1 MFRIEYLEHHANVQP
16 EKVALVFQNRRITY
30 DQLNKRANMV
40 AHSLLKMGLKRGD
53 IVSYML
59 NNCPECIE
67 LMFGLNKAGIG
78 LAPIN
83 MRFVGQEIEYIVNNS
98 DTKAIFVSD
107 DFADRVKEVKTRFEK
122 VNPGNYV
129 SIGNRQIEGM
139 IPYEEFLGRA
149 PDRNPGIE
157 QREDDIFF
165 IGYTSGYTGKP
176 KGAVILNKDFDRMIA
191 SSSVEF
197 GLTGN
202 DIMLLVMPLFHVNS
216 IGLSSLQLCLGG
228 TVVLAVP
235 FNPAEIL
242 ELIEGEKVTCTS
254 LVPTMYYFIMLLP
267 DEVKNKYDMKTLRFL
282 WTSSAPLTTNMKEWI
297 LAFFKNAGLYEMY
310 GSTEIGAVTN
320 LRPKDQ
326 FRKVRCCGKLTIGN
340 KIRLLDDKGQ
350 DVPVGQVGELYVRQA
365 NRWFKEYYKNPDAT
379 SKAFHGEWM
388 TVGDMAR
395 MDEEGYFYIV
405 DRKNDMLISGGENVY
420 PVEIEEV
427 IARHPKIAQV
437 AVIGIPDEK
446 WGEAVK
452 ALLILKKGETAT
464 EKEIIDWCR
473 EKLAG
478 YKIPKSVEFRE
489 SFPISPIGKIIKR
502 ELRAPYWTGREVSI

>member
-1 MFRIEYLEHHANVQP
+1 MFRIEYLEHHAHVQP
-16 EKVALVFQNRRITY
+16 EKVAVIFQNRRITY
-30 DQLNKRANMV
+30 DELNRRANMV
-40 AHSLLKMGLKRGD
+40 AHALLKLGLKRGD
-53 IVSYML
+53 MVSYML

-83 MRFVGQEIEYIVNNS
+83 MRFVGSEIEYIVNNS
-98 DTKAIFVSD
+98 DTKALFVGEE
-107 DFADRVKEVKTRFEK
+107 FADRVKEVKNRFEK
-122 VNPGNYV
+122 VGPNNYV
-129 SIGNRQIEGM
+129 SIGKKNIDGM
-139 IPYEEFLGRA
+139 IPYEEFLAGA
-149 PDRNPGIE
+149 SDQNPGVE
-157 QREDDIFF
+157 QREENIFF

-176 KGAVILNKDFDRMIA
+176 KGAVILNKHFDRMIA
-191 SSSVEF
+191 SSAVEF

-202 DIMLLVMPLFHVNS
+202 DVMLLVMPLFHVNS

-242 ELIEGEKVTCTS
+242 ELIDREKATCTS
-254 LVPTMYYFIMLLP
+254 LVPTMFYFIMLLP
-267 DEVKNKYDMKTLRFL
+267 DEVKNKYDMSSLRFL

-297 LAFFKNAGLYEMY
+297 LSFFKNAGLFEMY

-326 FRKVRCCGKLTIGN
+326 FRKIRCCGKVTIGN
-340 KIRLLDDKGQ
+340 KIRLLDDNGY
-350 DVPVGQVGELYVRQA
+350 DVPAGQVGELYVKQD
-365 NRWFKEYYKNPDAT
+365 NRWFKEYYKNPEAT
-379 SKAFHGEWM
+379 SKAFRGEWM

-395 MDEEGYFYIV
+395 MDEEGYYSIV

-427 IARHPKIAQV
+427 MSKHLKIAQV
-437 AVIGIPDEK
+437 AVIGVPDDK

-452 ALLILKKGETAT
+452 ALIILKKDETAT

-473 EKLAG
+473 ERLAG
-478 YKIPKSVEFRE
+478 YKIPKSVEFRD

-502 ELRAPYWTGREVSI
+502 ELRAPYWAGREAAI